1 MKSEFIDMFR
11 LSEKIIFRKRIFP
24 KKQKNTFFGDFSEN
38 ENNKKRRKRDETAEN
53 QRQMHQK
60 EPFEM

>member
-1 MKSEFIDMFR
+1 MFR